1 LEPCWIKPVL
11 GVPLFGQNMAGQDIA
26 GQVDTVWWT
35 DYSIVSLSNLK
46 KYFRLTQSK
55 TVYRVGDFRFQMVL
69 TNFFL
74 LKKEYFW

>member
-1 LEPCWIKPVL
+1 MKPVL
-11 GVPLFGQNMAGQDIA
+11 GSPLFGQNMAR
-26 GQVDTVWWT
+26 QVDTVWWT

-74 LKKEYFW
+74 LKKRIFLVKGIFPF